1 MQVRTGIA
9 STAKPFSRDKTV
21 QKIQMQTN
29 GLLAR
34 LSFTGCQPTF
44 TRRSIMNNW
53 NPILL
58 ESGQLLLQDDFDFD
72 RDRTHSGPLDRQ
84 RLILK
89 FTVASNPCSTS
100 SIMGSIYVLK
110 TGAEPIRNV
119 CITPPTQE
127 LKTVGLVDKVHF
139 VLDYTLSPGSRVPL
153 VTAAAC
159 PRARKPYWVR

>member
-1 MQVRTGIA
+1 
-9 STAKPFSRDKTV
+9 
-21 QKIQMQTN
+21 
-29 GLLAR
+29 
-34 LSFTGCQPTF
+34 
-44 TRRSIMNNW
+44 
-53 NPILL
+53 
-58 ESGQLLLQDDFDFD
+58 LLQGDFDFAPG
-72 RDRTHSGPLDRQ
+72 TGLGHLEIGQSHSGSVDRQ

-89 FTVASNPCSTS
+89 FTVASNPCS

-119 CITPPTQE
+119 CITSPTPPTQE